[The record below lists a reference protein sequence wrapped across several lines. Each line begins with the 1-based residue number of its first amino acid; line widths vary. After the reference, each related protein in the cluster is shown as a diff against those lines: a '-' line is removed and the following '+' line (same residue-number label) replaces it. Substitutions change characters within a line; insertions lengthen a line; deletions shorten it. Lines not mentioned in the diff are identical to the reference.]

1 MKPKPGL
8 YIVSTP
14 IGNMLDITYRAIETM
29 RGSDYIFCEDTRV
42 TKKLLEK
49 HQIKAKLSIYND
61 HSDNEVRNY
70 IKKLIDEGYVVSL
83 VSDAGTPLIS
93 DPGYKLVRE
102 MQIEGYFIDIAP
114 GVSSPIAAITLSG
127 MPSDRFIFNGFLP
140 RTVESK
146 AKIFEDLECLN
157 ATLIFFETANRLISS
172 LEVALSVLGDRE
184 AVVAREIT
192 KLYQTVKRDKISR
205 LISFFNE
212 NILKGEIVLLI
223 SGEAIAPNIQS
234 LEEEIKELLAR
245 KLSTKDTV
253 KILYKK
259 YPTHNKTAI
268 YNAVKNN
275 KINYAT

>member
-49 HQIKAKLSIYND
+49 HLIKAKLSIYND

-70 IKKLIDEGYVVSL
+70 IKKLIDDGCVVSL

-102 MQIEGYFIDIAP
+102 MQASGYFVDIAP

-127 MPSDRFIFNGFLP
+127 MPSDRFLFNGFLP
-140 RTVESK
+140 RTTESK
-146 AKIFEDLECLN
+146 AKIFEELQNLK
-157 ATLIFFETANRLISS
+157 ATLIFFETANRLIAS
-172 LEVALSVLGDRE
+172 LEVALSILGDRE

-192 KLYQTVKRDKISR
+192 KLYQTVKRDKISG
-205 LISFFNE
+205 LISFFGE

-223 SGEAIAPNIQS
+223 SGEAITGKVENLDA
-234 LEEEIKELLAR
+234 EIKELLAK

-253 KILYKK
+253 SILYKK
-259 YPTHNKTAI
+259 YPSYNKTAI
-268 YNAVKNN
+268 YNAIKNN
-275 KINYAT
+275 KIK

>member
-14 IGNMLDITYRAIETM
+14 IGNMLDITYRAVETM
-29 RGSDYIFCEDTRV
+29 RVSDYIFCEDTRV

-49 HQIKAKLSIYND
+49 HLIKAKLSIYND
-61 HSDNEVRNY
+61 HSDGSVRGY
-70 IKKLIDEGYVVSL
+70 IKKLIGDGFIVSL

-102 MQIEGYFIDIAP
+102 LQNEGYFVDIVP
-114 GVSSPIAAITLSG
+114 GVSSPIAALTLSAL
-127 MPSDRFIFNGFLP
+127 PSDRFIFNGFLP

-146 AKIFEDLECLN
+146 EKILQELSSFR
-157 ATLIFFETANRLISS
+157 ATLIFFETASRLIAT
-172 LEVALSVLGDRE
+172 LEVALSALGDRE

-192 KLYQTVKRDKISR
+192 KLYQTVKRDKISD
-205 LISFFNE
+205 LIHFFSN

-223 SGEAIAPNIQS
+223 SGEPILVSTQN
-234 LEEEIKELLAR
+234 LDKEIEELLDSN
-245 KLSTKDTV
+245 LSTKDTV

-259 YPTHNKTAI
+259 YSSYNKTSI
-268 YNAVKNN
+268 YNAVKNY
-275 KINYAT
+275 KITGK